1 MAVYQRPPKLSESIA
16 QQLKDDIIKGIYLP
30 GERLKIIE
38 IARRFGVSQ
47 TSVREALKILEKSD
61 LVSESPHKGYVVTN
75 LTLDEL
81 VDIWTIKEKL
91 WSLAFAWFTE
101 RADKELIK
109 DAEKWVSEFRNA
121 YIENDLDRAFEA
133 NFAFTDVIL
142 AGCGSRKLVTLLRSI
157 EDQVKRYR
165 YLSLE
170 FDDNLKV
177 SSQYF
182 GEIIKAIWIRDSKKV
197 STMIQEYIRFS
208 QKVLKENY
216 KYMQEKSK
224 EKMRK
229 EQL

>member
-1 MAVYQRPPKLSESIA
+1 LLVMAVYQRPPKLSESIA

-157 EDQVKRYR
+157 EDQVK
-165 YLSLE
+165 
-170 FDDNLKV
+170 K
-177 SSQYF
+177 
-182 GEIIKAIWIRDSKKV
+182 I
-197 STMIQEYIRFS
+197 
-208 QKVLKENY
+208 
-216 KYMQEKSK
+216 
-224 EKMRK
+224 
-229 EQL
+229 